1 MVRLPELALSRA
13 AVDRAVQ
20 RRHDGAWLAA
30 AGQADTTR
38 VLVVDD
44 GRVPVGA
51 DGASLVWRRP
61 GEVVGGERY
70 LLGVDAD
77 GVAYFAA
84 HRCATPPAEP
94 TAGLREIGSVLPAG
108 EAGLVVHA
116 VALANWHA
124 SHRYCPRCGSPTLVA
139 AAGAERRCVV
149 DGSAHFPRTDPAVIV
164 LVSDPNDRALLGR
177 QRRWPTGRFSTLA
190 GFVEPGEDGEHA
202 VVREVAEESGV
213 EVVDVEYLGS
223 QPWPFPSSLM
233 LGYRAVAADAREP
246 VVDGVELAEAHWF
259 SRGDL
264 TDRLAAGTLVLP
276 PPVSIARR
284 LVEDWYGEPLP
295 DSPAAWA

>member
-1 MVRLPELALSRA
+1 MVRLPELSLSRS
-13 AVDRAVQ
+13 AVDRAVH
-20 RRHDGAWLAA
+20 RRCDADWLAA
-30 AGQADTTR
+30 AWQADTTR

-44 GRVPVGA
+44 GRVPVTA
-51 DGASLVWRRP
+51 DGALAWRRP
-61 GEVVGGERY
+61 GDVVGGDRY
-70 LLGVDAD
+70 LLGVGD

-84 HRCATPPAEP
+84 HRSRTPVPER
-94 TAGLREIGSVLPAG
+94 TAGLRELGCVLPAG

-124 SHRYCPRCGSPTLVA
+124 NHRYCPRCGSPTVVA

-149 DGSAHFPRTDPAVIV
+149 DESAHFPRTDPAVIV
-164 LVSDPNDRALLGR
+164 LVTDPDDRALLGR
-177 QRRWPTGRFSTLA
+177 QRRWQPGRYSTLA

-213 EVVDVEYLGS
+213 RVVDVEYLGS

-233 LGYRAVAADAREP
+233 LGYRAAAADGSQP

-259 SRGDL
+259 SRQQLVDG
-264 TDRLAAGTLVLP
+264 LAAGSLVLP

-284 LVEDWYGEPLP
+284 LVEDWYGRPLP
-295 DSPAAWA
+295 DAQQPWA